1 MIFYTRDIAQ
11 AFDLTEAAIRQWLCR
26 APAFAIGTLDGH
38 VRTFNQTE
46 ALTIAIA
53 AEMLRHG
60 LGRPHE
66 CLPVAKGLAASPV
79 ASTWVHRPRGG
90 DITVTANRPDAT
102 SINIPV
108 ELLRKRLAGSNI
120 RNTNG

>member
-1 MIFYTRDIAQ
+1 MIFYTRDIARSCH
-11 AFDLTEAAIRQWLCR
+11 LTEAAIRQWLCR
-26 APAFAIGTLDGH
+26 APALAIGTLKGH
-38 VRTFNQTE
+38 IRTYTADE

-79 ASTWVHRPRGG
+79 ASAWVHRPRGG
-90 DITVTANRPDAT
+90 EITVSNNPPEATA
-102 SINIPV
+102 INIPV
-108 ELLRKRLAGSNI
+108 ELLRKRLTSSTT
-120 RNTNG
+120 RK